1 MALIVAADDDADVLE
16 LVVTTLQLGG
26 HEVVGTRSAPDAL
39 TAIRSRT
46 PDLLV
51 TDYQMPGMT
60 GVELAQ
66 QLRGDDA
73 TAALPIILLTAVGKH
88 KDLHTVDRWLDK
100 PFSPARLRTHVDAL
114 LRRTTA

>member
-16 LVVTTLQLGG
+16 LIAMTLRGGG
-26 HEVVGTRSAPDAL
+26 HEVVTTVSAPDAL
-39 TAIRSRT
+39 MAIQTRR

-51 TDYQMPGMT
+51 TDFQMPGMT

-66 QLRGDDA
+66 RLRSDDA
-73 TAALPIILLTAVGKH
+73 TAAIPIILLTAVGKY

-100 PFSPARLRTHVDAL
+100 PFSPARLRAHVDTL
-114 LRRTTA
+114 LSRTAR